1 MIAGALLDLGVDEQ
15 VVRRALDDA
24 GLSVVG
30 LRVTRQKRGGAA
42 GVLVEI
48 TDDAGRPLVPE
59 GEPRTMRRSSLRTA
73 TRRRH
78 QAPHV
83 DVRTEPDK
91 KSMGVAQG
99 DPEEGDEEGQPPP
112 EEAGRVFSLGG
123 EVVPTPTDG
132 KPPLP
137 KGAVK
142 EWLSGKEASAEALL
156 SYLVG
161 QDLAPVT
168 KAIAVK
174 ALRRTLTTRASLDG
188 EVALSGVTLPGAEA
202 VALVAEAVTCAALLG
217 ALSPARVSAT
227 AVLLD
232 QEPDPWVEAVLE
244 GTRVHEAD
252 VGYAPTTPLGAALV
266 WAVAHRFGPR
276 GDVVLGRAGTGLGR
290 TEGRGRAHVSR
301 ALYGVDKEV
310 TTRAG
315 AGQHAE
321 VLRLEVVL
329 DSFERRPLLEALVAA
344 GAFGIT
350 TEAVLDEDGTA
361 RTRLVCALPKDASDE
376 VSLVLFGS
384 GAASEVMLSS
394 VQRRRPERREV
405 TVTVGRGNRK
415 ELIRLTEVR
424 AQGRLLTVEPS
435 RQDLREASSRLRLPL
450 EALREEA
457 LDAHGRLE
465 RHEPE
470 DR

>member
-1 MIAGALLDLGVDEQ
+1 MIAGALLDLGVSEQ
-15 VVRRALDDA
+15 EVRRALDDA
-24 GLSVVG
+24 GLYVVG
-30 LRVTRQKRGGAA
+30 LRVTRHKRKGAA
-42 GVLVEI
+42 GVLVEL

-83 DVRTEPDK
+83 DVRAAPDK
-91 KSMGVAQG
+91 KAMGVAQG
-99 DPEEGDEEGQPPP
+99 DPEEGDEDGQPPS
-112 EEAGRVFSLGG
+112 EEAGRVLSLGG
-123 EVVPTPTDG
+123 EVVPTPPDAE
-132 KPPLP
+132 PPRP

-156 SYLVG
+156 SHLVG

-174 ALRRTLTTRASLDG
+174 ALRRTLTTRASLEG
-188 EVALSGVTLPGAEA
+188 EVLSAVTLPGAEA
-202 VALVAEAVTCAALLG
+202 VELMAEAVTCAALLG

-301 ALYGVDKEV
+301 ALYGADKEV

-321 VLRLEVVL
+321 VLRLEGVL

-344 GAFGIT
+344 GAYGIT
-350 TEAVLDEDGTA
+350 TEAVLDEDGA
-361 RTRLVCALPKDASDE
+361 VKTRLVCALPKEASDE

-394 VQRRRPERREV
+394 VERRRPERREV

-415 ELIRLTEVR
+415 ELVRLTEVR